1 MPSPI
6 YLDHAA
12 TTPVRSEVRTAM
24 FPFLGEESFGNP
36 SSAHSIGRT
45 ARSALDGARER
56 VASAVGAKAR
66 EVLFTSGGT
75 EADNLAV
82 LGLAAAAGAGDH
94 SWDRVHLVSSP
105 TEHKAVLGAL
115 HEAERRGAR
124 VTFLPVSGDGVV
136 DLAALDDALAGKL
149 LGGRP
154 TLVSVMWV
162 NNEVGTIQP
171 IAAVADRCRAAHV
184 PLHVD
189 GVQALGKVLVDLRAV
204 PCDVLALSA
213 HKLGGPK
220 GVGALVVRGEL
231 GLHPQI
237 HGGSQQR
244 GIRPGTENV
253 AGIVGFGAAAE
264 LAASEQPAAA
274 AKLAALRD
282 AFAQALVA
290 AVPDA
295 VIHGQGAERSPAI
308 LSISA
313 PGTDSEAMLMHLD
326 LAGVAAASGSAC
338 TTGSVQPSHVLEA
351 MGVRRE
357 LAVAAV
363 RFSFGALSGP
373 EQVSLVAETYAKVV
387 ARVRGLRAALGSRPP
402 SYREPASGSLTP
414 DS

>member
-1 MPSPI
+1 VPQQI

-12 TTPVRSEVRTAM
+12 TTPVRREVLAAM
-24 FPFLGEESFGNP
+24 LPFLGDEMFGNP
-36 SSAHSIGRT
+36 SSSHRIGRA
-45 ARSALDGARER
+45 ARSALEAARER

-75 EADNLAV
+75 EADNLAI
-82 LGLAAAAGAGDH
+82 LGLAAVAGAGGH
-94 SWDRVHLVSSP
+94 GWDRVHLVSSP

-124 VTFLPVSGDGVV
+124 VTFLPVGREGVV
-136 DLAALDDALAGKL
+136 DLAALDEALAGTL
-149 LGGRP
+149 PGARP

-162 NNEVGTIQP
+162 NNEVGTVQP
-171 IAAVADRCRAAHV
+171 IAAVAARCRAAHV

-189 GVQALGKVLVDLRAV
+189 GVQALGKVPVDLRAV
-204 PCDVLALSA
+204 PCDFLALTA
-213 HKLGGPK
+213 HKVGGPK

-231 GLHPQI
+231 GPHPQI

-244 GIRPGTENV
+244 GVRPGTENV

-264 LAASEQPAAA
+264 LAASEQPASA
-274 AKLAALRD
+274 AKLTALRD
-282 AFAQALVA
+282 ALAQALVA

-338 TTGSVQPSHVLEA
+338 TTGSVRPSHVLEA
-351 MGVRRE
+351 MGVPRE

-363 RFSFGALSGP
+363 RFSFGALSRP

-387 ARVRGLRAALGSRPP
+387 ARARGLRAALGSRPP
-402 SYREPASGSLTP
+402 SDGEPASGPLTP
-414 DS
+414 DP

>member
-1 MPSPI
+1 VPSPI

-12 TTPVRSEVRTAM
+12 TTPVRSEVRAAM
-24 FPFLGEESFGNP
+24 LPFLGEEAFGNP
-36 SSAHSIGRT
+36 SSAHRFGRT
-45 ARSALDGARER
+45 ARSALEAARQR

-75 EADNLAV
+75 EADNLAI
-82 LGLAAAAGAGDH
+82 LGLAEAAARGG
-94 SWDRVHLVSSP
+94 SWDRLHLLSSP
-105 TEHKAVLGAL
+105 TEHKAVLAAL
-115 HEAERRGAR
+115 AEAKRRGAQ
-124 VTFLPVSGDGVV
+124 VTYLPVDADGVV
-136 DLAALDDALAGKL
+136 DLDALEQALAGRL
-149 LGGRP
+149 RGGKP
-154 TLVSVMWV
+154 VLVSVMWV

-171 IAAVADRCRAAHV
+171 ITAIADRCRAAHV

-189 GVQALGKVLVDLRAV
+189 GVQALGKVPVDLGAV

-244 GIRPGTENV
+244 GVRPGTENV

-264 LAASEQPAAA
+264 LAASEQPASAA
-274 AKLAALRD
+274 RLAALRD

-338 TTGSVQPSHVLEA
+338 TTGSVEPSHVLEA
-351 MGVRRE
+351 MGIPRE

-363 RFSFGALSGP
+363 RFSFGALSTA
-373 EQVSLVAETYAKVV
+373 EQVPLVAEAYATIV
-387 ARVRGLRAALGSRPP
+387 ARVRGLRTALGSRPP
-402 SYREPASGSLTP
+402 SGEEPSSGPLTP
-414 DS
+414 NP

>member
-1 MPSPI
+1 MPQTI
-6 YLDHAA
+6 YFDHAA

-24 FPFLGEESFGNP
+24 LPFLGEESFGNP

-45 ARSALDGARER
+45 ARSALEAARER

-82 LGLAAAAGAGDH
+82 LGLAATAGAGGH

-136 DLAALDDALAGKL
+136 DLAALDKALAGKL
-149 LGGRP
+149 QGGRP
-154 TLVSVMWV
+154 ALVSVMWV

-171 IAAVADRCRAAHV
+171 IAAVADRCRAVHV

-189 GVQALGKVLVDLRAV
+189 GVQALGKVPVDLRAV

-213 HKLGGPK
+213 HKVGGPK

-244 GIRPGTENV
+244 GVRPGTENV

-274 AKLAALRD
+274 AMLAALRD

-338 TTGSVQPSHVLEA
+338 TTGSVEPSHVLEA
-351 MGVRRE
+351 MGVPRE

-363 RFSFGALSGP
+363 RFSFGALSRP

-387 ARVRGLRAALGSRPP
+387 ARVRGLRDALGRK
-402 SYREPASGSLTP
+402 
-414 DS
+414 